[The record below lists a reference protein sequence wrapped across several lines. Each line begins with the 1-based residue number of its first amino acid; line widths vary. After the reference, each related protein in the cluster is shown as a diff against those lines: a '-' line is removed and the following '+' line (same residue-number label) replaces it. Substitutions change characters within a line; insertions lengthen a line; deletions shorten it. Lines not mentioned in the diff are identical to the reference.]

1 MNILGPG
8 EGRTVEFRGATILRK
23 ADGSDTG
30 GSWAVGEA
38 AQPAGFENSLHSHTE
53 PEAFYVLE
61 GDFTLYGSDGQ
72 TRLTPG
78 SFVLIKPG
86 EVHGFR
92 AGEDGGRFLA
102 IWPAKMDGYFEAM
115 ISQARAG
122 SASPLAMAEIGHRHG
137 VTGHGV
143 LPDAQGS

>member
-1 MNILGPG
+1 MKILGPG
-8 EGRTVEFRGATILRK
+8 EGRRVEFRGATILRK
-23 ADGSDTG
+23 ADGSDTR

-38 AQPAGFENSLHSHTE
+38 AQPAGFENSPHSHTE
-53 PEAFYVLE
+53 PEGFYVLA
-61 GDFTLYGSDGQ
+61 GHFTLFGPDGQ
-72 TRLTPG
+72 SRLTPG
-78 SFVLIKPG
+78 SFVLIEPG

-122 SASPLAMAEIGHRHG
+122 SASPQAMAEIGRRHG